1 MRSWNEKLKQE
12 FLSAKARNQ
21 IEIQA
26 KKELTTRMMILTMMT
41 MMTMRM
47 MMMIIMIM

>member
-1 MRSWNEKLKQE
+1 V
-12 FLSAKARNQ
+12 SAKARNQ
-21 IEIQA
+21 IEIQV

-41 MMTMRM
+41 MMTMMTMRM

>member
-1 MRSWNEKLKQE
+1 V
-12 FLSAKARNQ
+12 SAKARNQ

-41 MMTMRM
+41 MMTMMTMRM